1 MKWCRFESGNAIN
14 YGMVEQDRVVRV
26 DGSPFAEYR
35 ITQDSYALAQV
46 QLLPPV
52 VPPTFYAVGFNYL
65 EHVLHYQRLGSKTAK
80 VPERPEVGY
89 RANNA
94 LIGQGEAIV
103 IPSDFDGTLEAEG
116 ELVAVIG
123 RKIRRVASRDEALAA
138 ILGWTIGNDVSAREW
153 QRADRT
159 FWRSKNSDT
168 FKPMGPWIDTNTD
181 IDRAQTRV
189 FVNSQIAGDFKTN
202 NMIFDTLD
210 YIIAITRYITLHPG
224 DVLWMGAESTAVL
237 KAGDTVAVE
246 ITGLGTLSNPV
257 VAEKVM

>member
-1 MKWCRFESGNAIN
+1 
-14 YGMVEQDRVVRV
+14 
-26 DGSPFAEYR
+26 
-35 ITQDSYALAQV
+35 
-46 QLLPPV
+46 LLPPV
-52 VPPTFYAVGFNYL
+52 VPSTFYAVGFNYL

-94 LIGQGEAIV
+94 LIGQGDSIV

-123 RKIRRVASRDEALAA
+123 RKIRGVISRDEAQAA
-138 ILGWTIGNDVSAREW
+138 IFGWTIGNDVSAREW

-168 FKPMGPWIDTNTD
+168 FKPMGPWIDTDAD
-181 IDRAQTRV
+181 IDQAQTHV
-189 FVNSQIAGDFKTN
+189 YVNDRIAGDFKTN

-210 YIIAITRYITLHPG
+210 YIIAISRYITLYPG

-246 ITGLGTLSNPV
+246 ITGIGTLRNPV
-257 VAEKVM
+257 LAATV